1 MTKITFSAPTKNNC
15 LKIKKKFELLKIKSK
30 FEHHTIIKC
39 YTPNNCYLEFP
50 CTITTDDD
58 FISRDAKKYIKN
70 LQEQNKIKIIN
81 N

>member
-1 MTKITFSAPTKNNC
+1 MTKIIFSTPTQNNC
-15 LKIKKKFELLKIKSK
+15 FKIKKKFELLKIKAT

-39 YTPNNCYLEFP
+39 STHNNCYLEFP
-50 CTITTDDD
+50 CTITTDVD

-70 LQEQNKIKIIN
+70 LQEHKKIKIIN